1 MRLLTTI
8 LFAVCFVTSLQAK
21 TITVGKGKQ
30 VATIKQAIQLAVNG
44 DTICIYPGTYKEG
57 HLSVTKSISIK
68 GIGYPVL
75 DGEKKYEILTIK
87 ADRVVVEGL
96 LFRYSGRSSY
106 LDIAAVRIAESR
118 NVIIRNN
125 RFEFTFFGI
134 YSQHATACII
144 EGNRLQSDAKD
155 EINSAN
161 GIHCWKSDSMFIS
174 SNTVTGHRDGI
185 YFEFVTNSQIKRNYS
200 YQNIRYGLH
209 FMFSNSN
216 TYTSNTFQN
225 NGAGVAV
232 MYSNHINMYHNV
244 FADNWG
250 SAAYGILLKDISDG
264 TIEGNHFQNNS
275 TGVMMEGSSRLQM
288 KKNRFSRN
296 GWALKMQAN
305 CMDNLVTQNN
315 FIGNSFDVATN
326 GELVLSRFNANY
338 WDKYEGYDLN
348 RNGTGDVPYR
358 PVSLYAMVTER
369 NPASMMLYR
378 SFISTLIDKVEKI
391 MPSLTPVE
399 LKDDHPLMKPLKL

>member
-1 MRLLTTI
+1 
-8 LFAVCFVTSLQAK
+8 
-21 TITVGKGKQ
+21 
-30 VATIKQAIQLAVNG
+30 
-44 DTICIYPGTYKEG
+44 
-57 HLSVTKSISIK
+57 
-68 GIGYPVL
+68 
-75 DGEKKYEILTIK
+75 
-87 ADRVVVEGL
+87 
-96 LFRYSGRSSY
+96 
-106 LDIAAVRIAESR
+106 
-118 NVIIRNN
+118 
-125 RFEFTFFGI
+125 
-134 YSQHATACII
+134 
-144 EGNRLQSDAKD
+144 
-155 EINSAN
+155 
-161 GIHCWKSDSMFIS
+161 
-174 SNTVTGHRDGI
+174 
-185 YFEFVTNSQIKRNYS
+185 
-200 YQNIRYGLH
+200 
-209 FMFSNSN
+209 
-216 TYTSNTFQN
+216 
-225 NGAGVAV
+225 
-232 MYSNHINMYHNV
+232 
-244 FADNWG
+244 
-250 SAAYGILLKDISDG
+250 
-264 TIEGNHFQNNS
+264 
-275 TGVMMEGSSRLQM
+275 MMEGSSRLQM